1 MIAKSIYLGNET
13 FLPLT
18 TLPGVPRT
26 EQSWVLIL
34 SVSSLG
40 NTDPAL
46 SSLLPLHSTR
56 HVTCSC
62 KFLPGS
68 VRLKMLP
75 ARLLP
80 PCFPAGPGTPP
91 PLLLRSV
98 QLFNYTAQPGQ
109 QPLHSLSVPAN
120 PAAHS
125 YSLAVS
131 LPGRTHLP
139 PCAFPTHSI
148 AAGISLVQY
157 APGVHGNSPHPQHT
171 HTEAHRLSAPPR
183 AHTARERT
191 PPAPRT

>member
-1 MIAKSIYLGNET
+1 M
-13 FLPLT
+13 T

-26 EQSWVLIL
+26 EQSRVLIL

-46 SSLLPLHSTR
+46 SSLLPLHRTP
-56 HVTCSC
+56 HITCSC

-125 YSLAVS
+125 HSLAVS
-131 LPGRTHLP
+131 LPGHTHLP

-157 APGVHGNSPHPQHT
+157 AQEFTETPPHPTPNT
-171 HTEAHRLSAPPR
+171 HTEPHQLSAPPR
-183 AHTARERT
+183 AL
-191 PPAPRT
+191 PRR